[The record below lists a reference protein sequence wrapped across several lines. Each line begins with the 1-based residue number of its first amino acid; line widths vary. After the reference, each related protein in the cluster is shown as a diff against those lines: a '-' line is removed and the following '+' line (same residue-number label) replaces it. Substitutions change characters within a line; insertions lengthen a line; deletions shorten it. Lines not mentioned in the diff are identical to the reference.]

1 MIEGDVENG
10 WNRVRMKW
18 DWEYEKEE
26 SWVRTVNERMK
37 DKELTSLVALM
48 VTDWEEMDWEG
59 IPEIIPEVRLRDSP
73 SGRDPSMIEKESWS
87 PLNEGVIENET
98 SLGMT

>member
-10 WNRVRMKW
+10 WYRGRMKW

-48 VTDWEEMDWEG
+48 VTDWEETDWEG
-59 IPEIIPEVRLRDSP
+59 IPEITPVSGLRDSP
-73 SGRDPSMIEKESWS
+73 EGRDPEVIENEGLS
-87 PLNEGVIENET
+87 PLMKGVIENGSDTRE
-98 SLGMT
+98 